1 MLLFTAVSAFTLSVL
16 DVGIEWINDAQILSQ
31 GLTILVLVNEHT
43 NRSVDISLSLKFIDF
58 RHWIAPY

>member
-43 NRSVDISLSLKFIDF
+43 NRSVDMSLSLKFIDF